1 MIKIL
6 IQVMKEKI
14 IELIR
19 ILGLGLTELIVDF
32 DLDTGKFDS
41 IEWNKRNNKIYLHI
55 FLEDDVD
62 ISVDFDD
69 LPEEDQIKIYK
80 ELSVI
85 WN

>member
-1 MIKIL
+1 MLKIL

-19 ILGLGLTELIVDF
+19 ILGLGLTELVIDF
-32 DLDTGKFDS
+32 DLDTGKFNS
-41 IEWNKRNNKIYLHI
+41 IEWDKKKNKVYLHI
-55 FLEDDVD
+55 FLEDDID
-62 ISVDFDD
+62 ISVDFEELPDD
-69 LPEEDQIKIYK
+69 DQLKIYK

>member
-19 ILGLGLTELIVDF
+19 ILGLGLTELMVEF

-41 IEWNKRNNKIYLHI
+41 IEWNKRKNKIYLHI
-55 FLEDDVD
+55 FLEDDID

-80 ELSVI
+80 ELSII